1 MLKISVSTQ
10 YSGEFMKNLLRL
22 MIAVMA
28 SVSIVPP
35 ASADIFDANVYCRV
49 TGIRTGQLA
58 LRKEGTRTAFAGLN
72 NGDKVQ
78 AIGGSPDNKVIWYYV
93 KVLQGGSSGINGKE
107 GVVNSKYL
115 TCDWYSFD
123 GEFIR
128 RD

>member
-1 MLKISVSTQ
+1 
-10 YSGEFMKNLLRL
+10 MKNLLRL
-22 MIAVMA
+22 MIAAVA
-28 SVSIVPP
+28 SVSIVLP

-58 LRKEGTRTAFAGLN
+58 LRKEETRTAFAGLN

-78 AIGGSPDNKVIWYYV
+78 AVGGSSDNKVNKVIWYYV
-93 KVLQGGSSGINGKE
+93 KVLQGGNSGINGKE

-115 TCDWYSFD
+115 TCDWYSLD
-123 GEFIR
+123 GAFIR

>member
-1 MLKISVSTQ
+1 
-10 YSGEFMKNLLRL
+10 MKNLLRL
-22 MIAVMA
+22 VTTIVL
-28 SVSIVPP
+28 SVFISPP
-35 ASADIFDANVYCRV
+35 ASADLFDANVYCRV

-58 LRKEGTRTAFAGLN
+58 LRREGNRTAFAGLN

-78 AIGGSPDNKVIWYYV
+78 AVGGSSENKVFWYSV
-93 KVLQGGSSGINGKE
+93 KVLQGRTTENNGKE